1 MDLNTVQ
8 SPLNYTS
15 NRRPD
20 WESLVLKVNQTWP
33 VLKVMTLFSF
43 CPHPPTVNQSD
54 GDYWPTVFCRTI
66 LRAFSMPGEP
76 AVVALRCLMA
86 AAWPGWSLLQPLEKE
101 RSTTCRWPSEPIPA
115 AQVSVIL
122 VIKTFLIFLTQKL
135 TTSFLDQFSR
145 FRNSAAEV
153 PAGHTRTTGRIW
165 SAGLMFDARDSQ
177 QQSVTGTNLCLCVS
191 SASVH
196 WVFPAAAR
204 SGQHCT
210 GFWPTPDNNRQQQ
223 QTTVSEQ
230 QLSLFNH
237 FRAANSHS
245 ETWVCKRWNFIIS
258 FKQFI
263 SWNKYM
269 G

>member
-145 FRNSAAEV
+145 FRNSAAGSRGPHKNDRPHLV
-153 PAGHTRTTGRIW
+153 RGPHVWRTWFTAAVCDW
-165 SAGLMFDARDSQ
+165 DKPLP
-177 QQSVTGTNLCLCVS
+177 LCFFCFCSLSFS
-191 SASVH
+191 SGSS
-196 WVFPAAAR
+196 FR
-204 SGQHCT
+204 ST
-210 GFWPTPDNNRQQQ
+210 LYRFLANTWQQ
-223 QTTVSEQ
+223 QTTTTDNCQ
-230 QLSLFNH
+230 W
-237 FRAANSHS
+237 AAAQ
-245 ETWVCKRWNFIIS
+245 S
-258 FKQFI
+258 F
-263 SWNKYM
+263 
-269 G
+269 